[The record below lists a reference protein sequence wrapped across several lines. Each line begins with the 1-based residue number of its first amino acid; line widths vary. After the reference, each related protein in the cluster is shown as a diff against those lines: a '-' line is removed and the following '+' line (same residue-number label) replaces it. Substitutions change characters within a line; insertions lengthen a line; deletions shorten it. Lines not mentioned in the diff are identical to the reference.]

1 LAQPHLRLATID
13 GEIARDEAID
23 QVLGAADPV
32 WRRAVL
38 DLIIYRV
45 PLGWEGIFEEIRF
58 MAEAAGLNAHKSE
71 AWGGVCMAAIR
82 LGLLVEKS
90 PLTQERMKDPRS
102 HARKSDVLQR
112 TNFF

>member
-1 LAQPHLRLATID
+1 VTTYPRLATID
-13 GEIARDEAID
+13 GEIARDEAIG
-23 QVLGAADPV
+23 QVLGSADPA

-38 DLIIYRV
+38 DLITSQV

-58 MAEAAGLNAHKSE
+58 MAEAAGFRAHKSE

-90 PLTQERMKDPRS
+90 PLAQERMKDPRS